1 MINRFVDYLRSE
13 KRSSVN
19 TITAYHNDLLQF
31 QAFIKAE
38 YSLTQPEHATSDMV
52 RNWLVSF
59 HDEKLE
65 ATSIK
70 RKISTLKSFYKYL
83 NKTDVLSTSP
93 MLKVVVPKLK
103 KRLPVFVEEKNISN
117 LFSQAH
123 FPNDFS
129 GLRDRL
135 MIDLFYQTGI
145 RRAELINL
153 KETDINTQTIKVL
166 GKRNKE
172 RIIPVSPKLTELIN
186 MYLKQKTELA
196 IHSEYLLVLEN
207 GKKLYEKF
215 VYNKVNYYLN
225 SVTTADKK
233 SPHVLRHTFAT
244 HMLNNGAD
252 LNAIKELLGHS
263 SLAATQVY
271 THNSIEKLK
280 NAYKQAHPRA

>member
-1 MINRFVDYLRSE
+1 MIHRFVDYLRSE
-13 KRSSVN
+13 KRSSVH

-31 QAFIKAE
+31 QTFIQSE
-38 YSLTQPEHATSDMV
+38 HSLSDVQHATSDMV

-83 NKTDVLSTSP
+83 NKTGITTANP
-93 MLKVVVPKLK
+93 MLKVTAPKLK
-103 KRLPVFVEEKNISN
+103 KRLPVFVEEKNLSQ
-117 LFSQAH
+117 LFSANYFTH
-123 FPNDFS
+123 DFS

-135 MIDLFYQTGI
+135 MIEMLYQTGI

-153 KETDINTQTIKVL
+153 KEKNISNNSIKVL

-172 RIIPVSPKLTELIN
+172 RIIPISPVLTQLIEA
-186 MYLKQKTELA
+186 YQSQKKQMEFSA
-196 IHSEYLLVLEN
+196 DHLLVLDN

-215 VYNKVNYYLN
+215 VYNKVNAYLN
-225 SVTTADKK
+225 AITTAEKK

-280 NAYKQAHPRA
+280 NTYLQAHPRA